1 MTKSKP
7 FVVFL
12 TLASPPNPGSTS
24 HPVNECASSM
34 APSLGS
40 KAFSSKPKRIIA
52 SCCRSPCC
60 SAPSPFKSTKR
71 ASSQSSPPSESY
83 RPPQSSQLGKPYRAQ
98 NLLFKRGPLW
108 LSLSVSHAWSVFA
121 CPKRNISTSE
131 PSPKL

>member
-24 HPVNECASSM
+24 HPVNECASTTV
-34 APSLGS
+34 PSPGS
-40 KAFSSKPKRIIA
+40 KASSSKPRKITA
-52 SCCRSPCC
+52 SCSPSPCC
-60 SAPSPFKSTKR
+60 SDPSPFKSTSR

-98 NLLFKRGPLW
+98 NLLFKRSPLW
-108 LSLSVSHAWSVFA
+108 LSLSASHA
-121 CPKRNISTSE
+121 
-131 PSPKL
+131 